1 MVMKDIETGV
11 DKLVSLIANKKSV
24 DLDAAAKE
32 LGVSESVVREWAEFL
47 EEEGIISIE
56 YGLSKV
62 TLLEKILTKK
72 EAESKVKEYH
82 SKKDA
87 FVRKVETTLRALES
101 ETEEFDLIKA
111 EFEDLKKKIGTEM
124 EDVKEELD
132 ELRHYE
138 DLKQNIDNDIK
149 RQKQEYLELIDKAR
163 KEIRY
168 EENRYSS
175 LLTDVGKEREELVK
189 EKKEILQLEEKEDH
203 LRKKLEAIYGIIKS
217 IENQINGKKSTID
230 NAEEHIV
237 NLQKMAENVENE
249 IKNKK
254 KNIIEPLIKKSQ
266 EQTEKISVVQDLII
280 EKIKKKE
287 MKIETYSEESKKI
300 ADKFRKFFDKK
311 VRTESLLGK
320 IEDDRHMLE
329 DQLKELIKK
338 AQAFDAI
345 AKKTNAKVYIA
356 ELMKNYDQIEKG
368 KSLLRRKLEQLAK
381 IVRGE

>member
-1 MVMKDIETGV
+1 MVIKDIETGV
-11 DKLVSLIANKKSV
+11 DRLVSLIANKKSV

-62 TLLEKILTKK
+62 TLLEKKLTKK
-72 EAESKVKEYH
+72 EAESKIKEYH

-87 FVRKVETTLRALES
+87 FVSKVESTLNALES
-101 ETEEFDLIKA
+101 ETGEFDLIKV

-124 EDVKEELD
+124 EDVKGELD
-132 ELRHYE
+132 EIRHYE

-149 RQKQEYLELIDKAR
+149 RQKQEYLELIDKAGR
-163 KEIRY
+163 QIRY

-175 LLTDVGKEREELVK
+175 LLTDVGKEREQLVK
-189 EKKEILQLEEKEDH
+189 EKKEVLQLEEKGDH
-203 LRKKLEAIYGIIKS
+203 LRKRLEAIYGIIKS
-217 IENQINGKKSTID
+217 IENQINEKKSTIE

-237 NLQKMAENVENE
+237 NLQKIAENIENE

-254 KNIIEPLIKKSQ
+254 ENIIEPLIKKSQ

-287 MKIETYSEESKKI
+287 MKIEKYSEESKKI

-345 AKKTNAKVYIA
+345 AKKTDAKVYIA
-356 ELMKNYDQIEKG
+356 ELMKNYEQIEKR